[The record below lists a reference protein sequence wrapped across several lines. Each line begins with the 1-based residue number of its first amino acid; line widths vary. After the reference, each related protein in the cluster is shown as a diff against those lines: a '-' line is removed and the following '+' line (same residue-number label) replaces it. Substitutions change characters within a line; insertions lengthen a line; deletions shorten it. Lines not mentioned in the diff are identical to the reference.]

1 MIYRLTLSDWRTIAH
16 YLGFLILLVA
26 LAQVIPLCAGLV
38 MDEQVAACHFLLSI
52 GICLTAGG
60 LLSLCRVE
68 SGSLDW
74 HQSLVITGL
83 CWVVLS
89 LFSAVPLYLSG
100 NYLTYFD
107 AFFDTVS
114 AYTTTGLSLC
124 VDVDHMAAC
133 VALWRAIMHLIGGIG
148 VVVIAL
154 ALGVFGTGMAAA
166 ALYHAEARS
175 GQVMPEI
182 KQTSRFIIVLS
193 AAIVIVGTVVSFVTL
208 LFAGLSPGSAFYHAF
223 LVTVSSFSTGGM
235 SNHSLGIMYFHSWP
249 LEIVTIVLAVFG
261 CINFVL
267 YGDLWKGKTRGF
279 FKDIEIRT
287 LAIWVLALVLLM
299 AFALVGNEYFSTF
312 TAELRRG
319 MYTLLS
325 GAFNLGMSTIYPG
338 QMMFAMGSGAL
349 FVVIMSMLICGS
361 MSSASGGIKAWRVGI
376 VARSIVQTIR
386 EALAPDRARP
396 RTFYYHQGKRLLRS
410 DAVSSAMI
418 IMLLYI
424 ITCCVGAV
432 VGIAHGYD
440 ALSAIFDSVS
450 ATSNTG
456 LSMGVV
462 GVDMPLSLEVCY
474 ILQMWLGRLEFIA
487 AFAMFVEF
495 FAFLSP
501 RKRTYLRKKKS

>member
-1 MIYRLTLSDWRTIAH
+1 MIYRLTLTDWKAIGH

-26 LAQVIPLCAGLV
+26 LAMAVPLVVGIF
-38 MDEQVAACHFLLSI
+38 MGEYAAAVDFLLSI
-52 GICLTAGG
+52 GLCLAAGG
-60 LLSLCRVE
+60 LLALCRVE
-68 SGSLDW
+68 HGSLDW

-89 LFSAVPLYLSG
+89 FFGAVPLFLSG
-100 NYLTYFD
+100 GYLTYFD

-114 AYTTTGLSLC
+114 AFTTTGFSLC

-133 VALWRAIMHLIGGIG
+133 VVLWRAIMHLIGGIG

-182 KQTSRFIIVLS
+182 KQTSRFIIVLAS
-193 AAIVIVGTVVSFVTL
+193 VILAVGTLVCFVML
-208 LFAGLSPGSAFYHAF
+208 LLSGLEPGSALLNAV
-223 LVTVSSFSTGGM
+223 LVCIAGFSTGGM
-235 SNHSLGIMYFHSWP
+235 GAHSLGIMYFHSLP
-249 LEIVTIVLAVFG
+249 LEVATILLAIFG

-267 YGDLWKGKTRGF
+267 YGELWKGKTRGF

-287 LAIWVLALVLLM
+287 LAVWVLVLVLLM
-299 AFALVGNEYFSTF
+299 SFALVGNEYFDDFAS
-312 TAELRRG
+312 ELRRG
-319 MYTLLS
+319 IYTLLS
-325 GAFNLGMSTIYPG
+325 GAFNLGFSTVYPG
-338 QMMFAMGSGAL
+338 QMLYAMGSGAL
-349 FVVIMSMLICGS
+349 FVCILSMLICGS
-361 MSSASGGIKAWRVGI
+361 MSSASGGIKAFRVGI
-376 VARSIVQTIR
+376 VARSVVQTIR

-396 RTFYYHQGKRLLRS
+396 RTFYYHQGKRLLR
-410 DAVSSAMI
+410 AETVSSAMI

-424 ITCCVGAV
+424 ITCAVGAV
-432 VGIAHGYD
+432 VGIIHGYD
-440 ALSAIFDSVS
+440 ALPAIFDSVS

-462 GVDMPLSLEVCY
+462 GVGMPLSLEVCY

-487 AFAMFVEF
+487 IFAMIVEF

-501 RKRTYLRKKKS
+501 RKRTYLRDRKR